1 MKTFFKLVVVFLT
14 VFSLPIF
21 AQNTNDISGA
31 WHVNDSGTEHLVLFQ
46 DGYVT
51 HTVYDDN
58 RFIMSHGGAYTVN
71 DQEIKILVQFNS
83 YDKTEVGKTLL
94 INFDQSGDGIS
105 LDHNGEG
112 GYFTRIDDAVAP
124 LAGVWQITDR
134 MEDGKLVPIQRSGT
148 RKTLKILTGT
158 RFQWIAIDPAVAL
171 FAGTGGGTYSFKD
184 GKYIENIE
192 YFSRDDSRVG
202 ASLHFDAKL
211 EDGKWHHSGLSSK
224 GDNIYEVWGK

>member
-224 GDNIYEVWGK
+224 GDKIYEVWGK

>member
-14 VFSLPIF
+14 VFSLPMF

-105 LDHNGEG
+105 LDYNGEG

-184 GKYIENIE
+184 GKYTENIE

-224 GDNIYEVWGK
+224 GVNIYEVWGK

>member
-184 GKYIENIE
+184 GKYTENIE